1 MKEFLQAVGREHIM
15 FAILAC
21 AVLAILWSLERK
33 SNDRASRFS
42 FDELLTE
49 DGKTSKAACLMF
61 GSFAVATWLI
71 VFLTV
76 NGKITEGYF
85 TAYLGFYVAPAVA
98 RIIKGPDATNSSTVS
113 TISSSTVVEK

>member
-1 MKEFLQAVGREHIM
+1 MKDFIQAIGREHIM
-15 FAILAC
+15 FAILGC

-33 SNDRASRFS
+33 SKDRKSHFS
-42 FDELLTE
+42 FDDLLTE

-61 GSFAVATWLI
+61 GSFAVATWLL

-98 RIIKGPDATNSSTVS
+98 RILKGPDATSTTTVTASST
-113 TISSSTVVEK
+113 TVEN